1 MHPLLFPFLSYSFLM
16 IFTPGP
22 SNVSASALGSKLG
35 YRKSIAY
42 MAGMSISFF
51 LILLV
56 SGLFADF
63 LKANYSQFSTYL
75 KWIGA
80 VYIVWLVIS
89 LFIPTHQGQADK
101 PTGIGLISGFLL
113 VLLNPKGILFAI
125 TTFASFSELV
135 AGSLLKVIGFAFFL
149 ALLLYASSST
159 WALTGSA
166 LASLFNNR
174 RFTRSHLKNG

>member
-80 VYIVWLVIS
+80 AYIVWLVIS

-113 VLLNPKGILFAI
+113 VLLNPKGIGSSIESVHIIANPAHL
-125 TTFASFSELV
+125 
-135 AGSLLKVIGFAFFL
+135 AG
-149 ALLLYASSST
+149 
-159 WALTGSA
+159 
-166 LASLFNNR
+166 
-174 RFTRSHLKNG
+174 